1 MTKSQNM
8 AVDLVSSLTGLH
20 GLLLEV
26 SHLFAVLVLVLW
38 VGLGKNIFG
47 GHILSVTG
55 DANNRIGADLIVHER
70 LVLAI
75 HVENVCV

>member
-1 MTKSQNM
+1 MI
-8 AVDLVSSLTGLH
+8 GLC

-26 SHLFAVLVLVLW
+26 SHLFVVLVLVLW
-38 VGLGKNIFG
+38 VGLGKKYFWRS
-47 GHILSVTG
+47 HIKRPG

-75 HVENVCV
+75 HVENVCVCDFVSFHIVGC